1 MVFSSVLFLCLFLP
15 LVLVLYYNPLMSK
28 NRMLRNTIL
37 LLMSLVFYGWG
48 EPRFIVIMA
57 AVTVVTWCIGLLME
71 YFSTYKKFILWTGI
85 ALHVTCLFIFKYLTF
100 TMNIWNSIW
109 GINTEILNIAL
120 PIGISFFSF
129 QLMSYLFDIYY
140 GNAKAQKNV
149 LNVLLYISL
158 FPQLIAGPIVRYQQ
172 IASELEHRSDNYE
185 NVCKGLYRFIIGL
198 SKKVLLANYMA
209 IIADNM
215 FQQNMQ
221 LSVAS
226 AWLGAIA
233 YTLQIY
239 FDFSGYSDMAIGLGK
254 MFGFNFPENFNF
266 PYVAK
271 SVTDFWRRWHMSLT
285 HWFRDYVYIPLG
297 GNRVSK
303 ARWIR
308 NLLFVWLLTGIWHGA
323 NWTFIVWGLLYFCVL
338 LMEKLTDFT
347 KYLGGI
353 GAHIYTMLIVICAW
367 VIFRSPDLS
376 FAVQYLSIMFGY
388 SSIGVIDGVFL
399 YYIQSSV
406 YMLVLGIIC
415 VTPIANYSCNKV
427 GLVKSVLVVILFGLS
442 LVQVVSSTYNPFI
455 YFNF

>member
-15 LVLVLYYNPLMSK
+15 LVLVLYYNPFMSK
-28 NRMLRNTIL
+28 SRMLRNVIL
-37 LLMSLVFYGWG
+37 LLMSLLFYGWG
-48 EPRFIVIMA
+48 EPKFIVIMV

-71 YFSTYKKFILWTGI
+71 YFSTYKKFILWAGI

-185 NVCKGLYRFIIGL
+185 NVCRGLYRFIIGL

-215 FQQNMQ
+215 FQQDIQ

-303 ARWIR
+303 TMWIR

-347 KYLGGI
+347 KYLGCI
-353 GAHIYTMLIVICAW
+353 GAHIYTMVIVTCAW
-367 VIFRSPDLS
+367 VVFRSPDLS
-376 FAVQYLSIMFGY
+376 FALQYLSIMFGY

-399 YYIQSSV
+399 YYIQSSI
-406 YMLVLGIIC
+406 YMLMLGIIC
-415 VTPIANYSCNKV
+415 VTPIANYSCSKV
-427 GLVKSVLVVILFGLS
+427 SLVKSVVVVILFGLS